1 MRPKIM
7 AALNVLAPNKALEF
21 KNLVAA
27 TDGNLGAH
35 LDTLERA
42 GCVAN
47 RKIVCRQAARRR
59 APAAAL
65 LPITLLTCAKFW
77 MEAAMRKI
85 LWGAA
90 AIVVL
95 VLAAVAGV
103 LAFDAPSK
111 PPTLASIQDPFA
123 TIDFRDMPPVQTYAT
138 RDGVKLGYRIYEGGG
153 DQIVVM
159 IHGSSDD
166 GSGMHALARA
176 MKDAG
181 ASVYVPVLRGHYGS
195 PRQGD
200 IDYIGQLDDDLAD
213 MVAMLRAAHP
223 KASLSLIGFS
233 SGGGFVLRVIGGSDE
248 KLFDRFIMISP
259 ALPPRAPTHRP
270 NYGDWAAAA
279 VPRIVALSLLN
290 GIGVDWFNGLP
301 IVAFATS
308 PKVKSLT
315 SWYSFRLAVNFAAPQ
330 RDYRTTLQRS
340 RKPVALLVGGS
351 DELFYPDKFAP
362 TLQPGRPDLK
372 ITIVPGLGHI
382 GMVVSPAG
390 IAAIVT

>member
-21 KNLVAA
+21 KNWVAA

-59 APAAAL
+59 APADAL
-65 LPITLLTCAKFW
+65 LPITLLTCAKSW
-77 MEAAMRKI
+77 MEAAMGKI

-123 TIDFRDMPPVQTYAT
+123 TV
-138 RDGVKLGYRIYEGGG
+138 DGVKLGYRVYQGGG

-166 GSGMHALARA
+166 SSGMHALARA

-181 ASVYVPVLRGHYGS
+181 ASVYVPVLRG
-195 PRQGD
+195 
-200 IDYIGQLDDDLAD
+200 
-213 MVAMLRAAHP
+213 
-223 KASLSLIGFS
+223 
-233 SGGGFVLRVIGGSDE
+233 
-248 KLFDRFIMISP
+248 
-259 ALPPRAPTHRP
+259 
-270 NYGDWAAAA
+270 
-279 VPRIVALSLLN
+279 
-290 GIGVDWFNGLP
+290 
-301 IVAFATS
+301 
-308 PKVKSLT
+308 
-315 SWYSFRLAVNFAAPQ
+315 
-330 RDYRTTLQRS
+330 
-340 RKPVALLVGGS
+340 
-351 DELFYPDKFAP
+351 
-362 TLQPGRPDLK
+362 
-372 ITIVPGLGHI
+372 
-382 GMVVSPAG
+382 
-390 IAAIVT
+390 